1 MRLDLGKRRALLSGA
16 ATLAFTTPAYAQVA
30 GGGGSWAGMLNL
42 FLQMFSGTNGVL
54 LSTVIIVI
62 ACLWGAA
69 TEHMRWPLVAIF
81 FCGAAM
87 VASNIAQ
94 TIGGG

>member
-1 MRLDLGKRRALLSGA
+1 
-16 ATLAFTTPAYAQVA
+16 
-30 GGGGSWAGMLNL
+30 
-42 FLQMFSGTNGVL
+42 MFSGTNGVL

>member
-1 MRLDLGKRRALLSGA
+1 
-16 ATLAFTTPAYAQVA
+16 
-30 GGGGSWAGMLNL
+30 MLNL